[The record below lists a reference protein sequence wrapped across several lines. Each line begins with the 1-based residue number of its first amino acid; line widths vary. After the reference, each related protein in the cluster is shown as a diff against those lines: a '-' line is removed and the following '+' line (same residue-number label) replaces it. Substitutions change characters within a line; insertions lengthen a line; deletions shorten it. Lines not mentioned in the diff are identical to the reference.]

1 MSKKV
6 SDMAGEFGIP
16 TDEVMTLLRQMDVA
30 VRGPASVL
38 ADDQVSRV
46 RLRWER
52 EKRHRAE
59 KQSAPE
65 RRARSSSGSRV
76 RALPTRSRS
85 SVWRP
90 DSPTTRP
97 AYSGKLV

>member
-38 ADDQVSRV
+38 PDDQVARV

-59 KQSAPE
+59 KQTAPV
-65 RRARSSSGSRV
+65 RSEEHTSELQSQR
-76 RALPTRSRS
+76 
-85 SVWRP
+85 
-90 DSPTTRP
+90 
-97 AYSGKLV
+97 